1 MMRTANTVIV
11 AVRRGADGFL
21 LDTLTTAVCCVCA
34 QDDAGVFRDVIWG
47 AESFDPDRRT
57 EPRPRAART
66 PVSKNETERLLR
78 LSAGHPLPP

>member
-11 AVRRGADGFL
+11 AVRRGADGFQ
-21 LDTLTTAVCCVCA
+21 LDTLTTAVCSVCA
-34 QDDAGVFRDVIWG
+34 RDDACVFRVIWG